1 MILKVA
7 EPQGLGERQGLK
19 GETMS
24 LTATL
29 RDLNKLN
36 TFVRVAERQS
46 FTKAALDLRT
56 TPSVV
61 SKHMTDLENA
71 LGFSLLNRS
80 THGVVLTDAGGG
92 LFQNFTELLSKLDD
106 YVVDARNLQA
116 GPVGTLR
123 VQATGDYARCVLA
136 PLIVDFVGSNP
147 AMRVHLSVLADNCIS
162 SDDGFDVILASNK
175 PAIPGLID
183 QELGQIPYVIC
194 ASPEYFRRAGRPME
208 PQGLREHNCLTNMFS
223 GSKDWPFQTASRPQ
237 IIQVK
242 GSLSSDSYSVL
253 TQMAL
258 QACGII
264 RVPLHAVKAELAN
277 KSLESIFDD
286 ISSSPERVNAYFSKA
301 KHLPAKTSRFIAFL
315 SDFIGAKQLPCSQA
329 EEMARASTCDEHCSR
344 AAENHGSDGA

>member
-92 LFQNFTELLSKLDD
+92 LFQNFTE
-106 YVVDARNLQA
+106 
-116 GPVGTLR
+116 
-123 VQATGDYARCVLA
+123 
-136 PLIVDFVGSNP
+136 
-147 AMRVHLSVLADNCIS
+147 LSVLADNCIS